1 MSAFGMPLAS
11 ALPQASELAINS
23 AGLVDLD
30 VTFFIQFF
38 FFLALVVTL
47 PKLIFNPLLER
58 FTHRQD
64 RTEGARS
71 QAKAMLRDA
80 DKQIFVYEEATSK
93 QKQKALAERAAAR
106 ADAQQQ
112 AEGQP
117 SNARTARCVA
127 TAAEQ
132 AACKTARDSPAAP
145 GRLGLTPGQL
155 VELVGNVL
163 GAGRSIPGP
172 LGEQPLD

>member
-11 ALPQASELAINS
+11 ALPQASDLAITS

-64 RTEGARS
+64 RTEGARNE
-71 QAKAMLRDA
+71 AKAMLRDA

-112 AEGQP
+112 A
-117 SNARTARCVA
+117 
-127 TAAEQ
+127 AE
-132 AACKTARDSPAAP
+132 
-145 GRLGLTPGQL
+145 L
-155 VELVGNVL
+155 VENVKKKTHFKITQGIATLVRAEEDARAQIDKEAAAISVL
-163 GAGRSIPGP
+163 IAEKIVEG
-172 LGEQPLD
+172 